1 MRTAIAALMSLLLAA
16 CASGPPMP
24 PGEALFHDEKFA
36 PPSVRIDGADAMA
49 ISPEM
54 RDYLVAARISRFSH
68 NEDRKRRLVE
78 ALYSK
83 GELQLEY
90 DAAFTRTAA
99 QAYEARSGN
108 CLALVMMTAAFAKE
122 LGLNVRYQL
131 VTGAGEWERAGDL
144 YISVGHVNLAL
155 AEPQKPSIG
164 SFVDTNAV
172 IIDFLPSRSVGA
184 RGIKVVGENTVVA
197 MFLNNRAVEALT
209 QGAAN
214 DAYWWARE
222 AIRTDPGLSI
232 AYTTLGVIYRNH
244 QLPEFAENVFRL
256 VAEREPTN
264 ISVLSNR
271 VLALR
276 DLGRNAEAS
285 ALQKRVDAL
294 DPHPPYSYFNQG
306 MVALKRHRLEE
317 AKALFLK
324 EVERAPYQSEFQF
337 WLAVTYAEL
346 QDPAHAAEHL
356 KKAMAMSTTNKDR
369 QLYAAKLNLLKAHGL
384 Q

>member
-1 MRTAIAALMSLLLAA
+1 MRTVIAALMSMLLVA

-24 PGEALFHDEKFA
+24 PAETLFHDEKFS

-54 RDYLVAARISRFSH
+54 RDYLVAARISRFAR
-68 NEDRKRRLVE
+68 NEDRKQRLVE

-122 LGLNVRYQL
+122 LGLNVRYRV
-131 VTGAGEWERAGDL
+131 VTGEGEWERTGDL

-155 AEPQKPSIG
+155 AEPQRPSIG

-172 IIDFLPSRSVGA
+172 IVDFLPSRSVGA
-184 RGIKVVGENTVVA
+184 RGIRVVGENTVVA

-209 QGAAN
+209 RGAAN

-222 AIRTDPGLSI
+222 AIRTDPGLGI
-232 AYTTLGVIYRNH
+232 AYTTLGVIYRNR

-276 DLGRNAEAS
+276 DLGRDAEAG

-317 AKALFLK
+317 AKALFIK

-346 QDPAHAAEHL
+346 QDPQRAADHL
-356 KKAMAMSTTNKDR
+356 KRAMAMSTTNKDR
-369 QLYAAKLNLLKAHGL
+369 QIYAAKLNLLKAHGV